1 MSKHNKLGPVLG
13 LLLAARAES
22 AEFGAVVN
30 TAAYTHPRLKLT
42 ALGGTVQLPEG
53 RWEVA
58 SISPAG
64 ALDQAF
70 LVPTQRP
77 EDASNGLRSRE
88 ALRQR
93 EAMAGAMPLRH
104 LFGACHA
111 YARVRGRGPG
121 SLDDLDKNHM
131 VSLREMLAQ
140 SPYPSARKAEGPF
153 IFLIPDVPI
162 AADGP
167 RGPRADA
174 RPLAF
179 ELRPLFDDGS
189 HFVLLSDGRTERRPI
204 DRELLK
210 RHGAAVTP
218 LIQNQPAEA
227 KLPGLLEYGL
237 FALQRD
243 GRKETVSVE
252 VIQRATGERLTVRWN
267 LGEAGAGGPE
277 LLASWA
283 QARANGWQALSP
295 RADAPVLRTWIEL
308 SKSLYAAAPSPATRP
323 QAARG
328 REPGRST
335 DIMSVLG
342 GRAALQETL
351 QLQLLSTGQPASE
364 GPAVPLTELK
374 GVQVKSHPYEELL
387 AGKSGGRLPL
397 AEVVLP
403 ERLFVHF
410 AKPAAL
416 FAFLDEGAEFLARTG
431 ALFTKT
437 DIDDDLKRRSLRRL
451 GLEEGIGRKFLAS
464 GEVFEL
470 ALIAPDLFFMDGTD
484 LTLLMRLAHPGR
496 TATLLKELGGVDL
509 REDEVTPRQTDA
521 GRPAYWLRHGDLL
534 LVGTRRE
541 ELESVLA
548 LARAGGAGS
557 LGKSAEFRYMVS
569 RLPLTKETRAFV
581 YLSDPFIRRMV
592 GPEVKIGQLRRL
604 EARAEMERTLAG
616 ALLYRLDGGSGTPGL
631 DTLGGLGY
639 VPAGLAEK
647 YRLAEDLTVTSP
659 VWGTPADLT
668 PLGAVPIDTA
678 TESEAKAYRAYVEE
692 YSRYWRQYFD
702 PVALRLDDSP
712 AGGLDLQV
720 FILPLIDSQVYDQLR
735 AALTAKPEGAPLRT
749 PRVEPEPALLL
760 SMNLAEK
767 AWVDAAGRWREIL
780 SHASGISPRLFDLLG
795 PGFHL
800 AVQDADPIIVLGNA
814 DILGGFGGQAMAGGF
829 MRQGIPLLL
838 SLVTRPCKIFL
849 ELSDEKAALG
859 LLRSAAAGAG
869 AGGRPWEAQA
879 EMRQIDG
886 KDAWILSLGAA
897 GLVRIR
903 LGLEVK
909 DGFLIV
915 SNNPWSQPVTVKG
928 RTEAALNG
936 AKVQVSNRALRL
948 ALPGLHATQQEQN
961 QASAL
966 SGMAYLLPLLLTG
979 SATPAEAASRHADL
993 FGYAPLHPD
1002 GGRWVWGDGRL
1013 ESDLYGDAAR
1023 WRQPG
1028 FRADAGDF
1036 GLMRGIDAASVEM
1049 RFEDGG
1055 LRAVCRWSPKGG

>member
-1 MSKHNKLGPVLG
+1 MTKRNTLGTVLG

-22 AEFGAVVN
+22 AEFGAV
-30 TAAYTHPRLKLT
+30 TITTAYTHPRLKLT
-42 ALGGTVQLPEG
+42 ALGGTVRLPEG

-58 SISPAG
+58 SVSPAG

-70 LVPTQRP
+70 LVPAQSP
-77 EDASNGLRSRE
+77 EDAGLRSRE

-93 EAMAGAMPLRH
+93 EAMNGAMPL
-104 LFGACHA
+104 L
-111 YARVRGRGPG
+111 
-121 SLDDLDKNHM
+121 
-131 VSLREMLAQ
+131 
-140 SPYPSARKAEGPF
+140 PS
-153 IFLIPDVPI
+153 
-162 AADGP
+162 
-167 RGPRADA
+167 
-174 RPLAF
+174 
-179 ELRPLFDDGS
+179 
-189 HFVLLSDGRTERRPI
+189 
-204 DRELLK
+204 
-210 RHGAAVTP
+210 
-218 LIQNQPAEA
+218 QPAEA
-227 KLPGLLEYGL
+227 RLPGLLDQRLY
-237 FALQRD
+237 ALRRA
-243 GRKETVSVE
+243 GAAGTVSVE
-252 VIQRATGERLTVRWN
+252 VVQRATGERLTLRWN
-267 LGEAGAGGPE
+267 LGEEGAGEPE

-283 QARANGWQALSP
+283 QARSRGWQALSP

-308 SKSLYAAAPSPATRP
+308 SKSLYAAAPAPAPRP
-323 QAARG
+323 QPARG

-351 QLQLLSTGQPASE
+351 QLQLLGVDRQTAE
-364 GPAVPLTELK
+364 GPSVPLAELK

-387 AGKSGGRLPL
+387 AGKPGGRLPL
-397 AEVVLP
+397 ADVVLP

-416 FAFLDEGAEFLARTG
+416 FAFLDEGAGFLARMGT
-431 ALFTKT
+431 LFTKT
-437 DIDDDLKRRSLRRL
+437 DIDDDLKGRSLRRL
-451 GLEEGIGRKFLAS
+451 GLKEGVGRRFLAS
-464 GEVFEL
+464 GEVVEL
-470 ALIAPDLFFMDGTD
+470 ALLAPDLLFMDGTD
-484 LTLLMRLAHPGR
+484 LTLLMRLAHPGK
-496 TATLLKELGGVDL
+496 TAALLKELGGVEL
-509 REDEVTPRQTDA
+509 REDEVTAKDTDT
-521 GRPAYWLRHGDLL
+521 GRPAYWLRHRDLL
-534 LVGTRRE
+534 LVSTRRE

-548 LARAGGAGS
+548 LARADGAGS
-557 LGKSAEFRYMVS
+557 LGHSAEFRYMLS
-569 RLPLTKETRAFV
+569 KLPLTKETRAFV

-592 GPEVKIGQLRRL
+592 GPEVKVGQLRRL
-604 EARAEMERTLAG
+604 EARAEMERIVAG
-616 ALLYRLDGGSGTPGL
+616 ALLYRLDGGTGTPGL
-631 DTLGGLGY
+631 ETLGGLGY
-639 VPAGLAEK
+639 VPAGLAGK

-659 VWGTPADLT
+659 AWGTPAELT
-668 PLGAVPIDTA
+668 PLGAVRIDTVS
-678 TESEAKAYRAYVEE
+678 ESEAKAYRAYVEE

-702 PVALRLDDSP
+702 PIALRLDDSP

-735 AALTAKPEGAPLRT
+735 TVLTAKTEPPLRT

-767 AWVDAAGRWREIL
+767 AWVDAAGRWREVL

-838 SLVTRPCKIFL
+838 SLVTRPCKVFL
-849 ELSDEKAALG
+849 ELTDEKAALG
-859 LLRSAAAGAG
+859 LLRGAAAG

-879 EMRQIDG
+879 ELRQIDD

-915 SNNPWSQPVTVKG
+915 SNNPWSQPVTLSG

-936 AKVQVSNRALRL
+936 AKVQVSNRALRI

-966 SGMAYLLPLLLTG
+966 SGMAYLYPLLLTG
-979 SATPAEAASRHADL
+979 SATPAEAARRHAAL
-993 FGYAPLHPD
+993 FGYTPLHPE

-1013 ESDLYGDAAR
+1013 ESSVYGDAAR
-1023 WRQPG
+1023 WKQPG

-1036 GLMRGIDAASVEM
+1036 GIMRGLDAASVEM

-1055 LRAVCRWSPKGG
+1055 LRAVCRWTPKGG